1 MEVFAQGVPVDWSQA
16 RPLLRPV
23 LRPQSYVTATTR
35 RDDPIWARQLW
46 PLVSELVVVDLPDR
60 RVVVTVAATERWGVT
75 GLEAF
80 AAARENLAGWL
91 PEVTPGQKVML
102 RDADGGTYVDALIV
116 VDGWL
121 SSLAVPGQGRPLVF
135 MPGDGVLLVGTDDPA
150 DAPGLFEAAERMY
163 LDADRFMSPQGYTI
177 GDGTIVPLDQAGPH
191 PMRHLALRA
200 RAVQAAREYGSQTD
214 FLQDHYEREM
224 IPQYVG
230 RVGTVETPWG
240 VRTVSVW
247 GKGAEWDLPETD
259 YIMIGSEPD
268 GSDLFTVPFGVLVDA
283 VGLRPL
289 PGPVPT
295 RYRTPPFPSAETL
308 AALRAHAVDLPP
320 SSVART
326 RT

>member
-1 MEVFAQGVPVDWSQA
+1 MDVFAQGVPVDWSQA

-23 LRPQSYVTATTR
+23 LRPQSYVTATTQ

-46 PLVSELVVVDLPDR
+46 PLVSELAVVDLPDR

-75 GLEAF
+75 GLDAF
-80 AAARENLAGWL
+80 AAARENLAARS

-121 SSLAVPGQGRPLVF
+121 SSLAVPGQGQPLVF
-135 MPGDGVLLVGTDDPA
+135 MPGDGALLVGTDDPA

-163 LDADRFMSPQGYTI
+163 LDADRFISPQAYTI
-177 GDGTIVPLDQAGPH
+177 GDGTIVPLDLAGPH

-200 RAVQAAREYGSQTD
+200 RAVQATREYGSQTD

-230 RVGTVETPWG
+230 RVGAVETPWG
-240 VRTVSVW
+240 VRTLSVW

-259 YIMIGSEPD
+259 YIMIGTNQD
-268 GSDLFTVPFGVLVDA
+268 GSDLFTIPFGVLVDA
-283 VGLRPL
+283 IGLRPL
-289 PGPVPT
+289 PGPVPA
-295 RYRTPPFPSAETL
+295 RYRTPPFPSVEILTE
-308 AALRAHAVDLPP
+308 LRAHAVDLPP